1 MPHGSASQR
10 SAEQRGTAERS
21 AVLRSA
27 VRRRASDDCDAI
39 LYAVLEDPRAVEQ
52 FAATKEQHVKFIKD
66 NEVKRESSGQIHGL
80 SVSCRSFG
88 GRHDRQESAGGAD
101 HEVRIPDKIDGLE
114 RQLHKL

>member
-1 MPHGSASQR
+1 MPRGSAAQRRAAQR
-10 SAEQRGTAERS
+10 STAERS

-27 VRRRASDDCDAI
+27 VRRRASDDCDAS
-39 LYAVLEDPRAVEQ
+39 LYSVLEDPRAVEQ

-101 HEVRIPDKIDGLE
+101 HEVRVPDKIDGLE